1 MGLSF
6 YREVSNLKRKDLVR
20 LAIIFGIIVAAAIYL
35 FPLERKIRLGLDLK
49 GGSHI
54 ILQCV
59 STPNAPITEDSVSRV
74 LEILRNRV
82 DQFGV
87 TEPVIQRA
95 GSDRI
100 LVQLPGVKDPQ
111 AAIEL
116 LGKTALLEFREVED
130 IGPQRP
136 IEPQRKN
143 YASEEEYKNA
153 LERYKEALKIYE
165 EAVKEFE
172 KRVKE
177 KEGLSVN
184 FERDTGRVYLLGK
197 TWLTGGYLKDART
210 SFDRFGAPAVSLE
223 FNSEGAKIFEEATRK
238 NVGRHLAIV
247 LDDNV
252 ISAPVVQEAIPEGKA
267 QITGRFTL
275 EEAQRL
281 AILLRAGAL
290 PVKIEIAENRS
301 IGPTLG
307 QDSVR
312 RGIRA
317 GLFGAVLVFAFMLLY
332 YGLMGLVAD
341 LALIA
346 NVVLLFASLAALEAT
361 LTLPGIAGIVLNI
374 GMAVDGNILIFER
387 IKEELREGKTIR
399 AAIDAGFRKA
409 FRTIFDANITT
420 LIAATVLFYFGSGPI
435 KGFAV
440 TLSLGV
446 IISMFTAIVV
456 TRSVLDVLVSMKVR
470 AIKSLMV
477 PKMKEG

>member
-1 MGLSF
+1 M
-6 YREVSNLKRKDLVR
+6 KRKDLIR
-20 LAIIFGIIVAAAIYL
+20 LIAIIGIIVAAAFYI
-35 FPLERKIRLGLDLK
+35 FPLEGKIRLGLDLR

-54 ILQCV
+54 VLQCV
-59 STPNAPITEDSVSRV
+59 STPDAPVTEDAVSRV

-87 TEPVIQRA
+87 AEPVIQRA
-95 GSDRI
+95 GNDRI

-111 AAIEL
+111 AAIEI
-116 LGKTALLEFREVED
+116 LGRTAMLEFKDVED
-130 IGPQRP
+130 VGPQRP
-136 IEPQRKN
+136 IEPQRRN
-143 YASEEEYKNA
+143 YLSEEEYKGA
-153 LERYKEALKIYE
+153 VERYQEALKAYN
-165 EAVKEFE
+165 EALKEFE
-172 KRVKE
+172 KRAKE
-177 KEGLSVN
+177 KEGLTVSV
-184 FERDTGRVYLLGK
+184 ERDTGRIYLLGK
-197 TWLTGGYLKDART
+197 TWLTGGYLRDART

-238 NVGRHLAIV
+238 NVGRQLAIV
-247 LDDNV
+247 LDGNV
-252 ISAPVVQEAIPEGKA
+252 ISAPVVQEVIPEGKA

-290 PVKIEIAENRS
+290 PVKVEVAENRS

-307 QDSVR
+307 QDSIR
-312 RGIRA
+312 RGLKA
-317 GLFGAVLVFAFMLLY
+317 GLVGGLLVFLFMVIY
-332 YGLMGLVAD
+332 YGVMGFIAD

-346 NVVLLFASLAALEAT
+346 NVLLVFAALAGLEAT
-361 LTLPGIAGIVLNI
+361 LTLPGLAGIVLNI

-420 LIAATVLFYFGSGPI
+420 LIATVVLFYFGSGPI

-440 TLSLGV
+440 TLSLGT

-456 TRSVLDVLVSMKVR
+456 TKSILDVLVSLKVK
-470 AIKSLMV
+470 ALGSLMV
-477 PKMKEG
+477 PKTKEG

>member
-1 MGLSF
+1 M
-6 YREVSNLKRKDLVR
+6 KRGDIIR
-20 LAIIFGIIVAAAIYL
+20 LALIASIIVAAAIYV
-35 FPLERKIRLGLDLK
+35 FPIKGRINLGLDLK

-59 STPNAPITEDSVSRV
+59 STPNAPVTEDSVTRV
-74 LEILRNRV
+74 LEILRNRI

-87 TEPVIQRA
+87 AEPVIQKA
-95 GSDRI
+95 GPDRI

-130 IGPQRP
+130 VGPQKP
-136 IEPQRKN
+136 IEPQRRN
-143 YASEEEYKNA
+143 YPSEEEYKAA
-153 LERYKEALKIYE
+153 LSRYEEALKVYNEALKELE
-165 EAVKEFE
+165 EKAK
-172 KRVKE
+172 KG
-177 KEGLSVN
+177 EGFTVN
-184 FERDTGRVYLLGK
+184 FERDSGRVYLLGK

-238 NVGRHLAIV
+238 NVGRQLAIV
-247 LDDNV
+247 LDGNV
-252 ISAPVVQEAIPEGKA
+252 ISAPVVQEVIPEGKA
-267 QITGRFTL
+267 QITGKFTL

-290 PVKIEIAENRS
+290 PVKVEVAENRS
-301 IGPTLG
+301 IGPALG
-307 QDSVR
+307 QDSIR

-317 GLFGAVLVFAFMLLY
+317 GLFGAALVFIFMVLY
-332 YGLMGLVAD
+332 YGLLGLVAD
-341 LALIA
+341 FALAV
-346 NVVLLFASLAALEAT
+346 NVLLVLAALSGLGAT

-387 IKEELREGKTIR
+387 IKEELREGKTMR

-409 FRTIFDANITT
+409 FGTIFDANVTT
-420 LIAATVLFYFGSGPI
+420 LIAAVVLFYFGGGPI

-446 IISMFTAIVV
+446 IISMFTAITV
-456 TRSVLDVLVSMKVR
+456 TRSILDLLLSMKVKALR
-470 AIKSLMV
+470 TFAA
-477 PKMKEG
+477 PKVKEG